1 MQFDSLQSLIAM
13 NGYGAYVWSSYLV
26 FLVVIAALVL
36 GTRLQYRRI
45 VLDQQ
50 RLARIETRKASER
63 KTQNESGS

>member
-26 FLVVIAALVL
+26 FLGVIAALVA

-50 RLARIETRKASER
+50 RLARIEARQASER
-63 KTQNESGS
+63 KRHNVSGS